1 MFMSGVSAFG
11 VPADTSF
18 LPDRLFFKSVG
29 YTFHH
34 GGNHIYGGGYGTEDN
49 QNGNERCHKSFS
61 NTVLHHKQCRY
72 AGTCHIRACGNGHNS
87 KTDHRHHQRV
97 DDKAEPHAF
106 DCIARF
112 FEYFGVLDKYR
123 NVCQLERSVKEC
135 GVKCLSEWLCG
146 CCHLL
151 CSCTD
156 GRPSVDDIRNVY
168 NQKPGNDADGKHGG
182 YPAHQI
188 GTENGNDKDENAD
201 DQCTQQIRKS
211 CQCT

>member
-1 MFMSGVSAFG
+1 MAATIFTAVDTAPRIIRMEINGVINPFPIPFCTISSVG
-11 VPADTSF
+11 TLVPAISGLVETVIIPRQTIVIISA
-18 LPDRLFFKSVG
+18 LMIK
-29 YTFHH
+29 
-34 GGNHIYGGGYGTEDN
+34 
-49 QNGNERCHKSFS
+49 NGNEPDAF
-61 NTVLHHKQCRY
+61 LYHKQPYPC
-72 AGTCHIRACGNGHNS
+72 S
-87 KTDHRHHQRV
+87 
-97 DDKAEPHAF
+97 F

-151 CSCTD
+151 CGCTD
-156 GRPSVDDIRNVY
+156 GRPSVNDIRNVY

-188 GTENGNDKDENAD
+188 GAENGNDKDKNAD
-201 DQCTQQIRKS
+201 DQGTQQIRKS